1 MLQKIRDN
9 TQGIFAKIFIGF
21 IIAVFALFGV
31 ESIVGTLLNP
41 VPVLQVNGVEINTI
55 EIDTLSQRKA
65 QEFFANLGE
74 DADISGINDAMFRQS
89 AIDELIQREL
99 LKQSAAN
106 SGMAISTASIDRRIL
121 QTPDF
126 QIDGVYNDERAN
138 ILLRSMG
145 YSPAGY
151 RATLSQ
157 EMLLNQI
164 LAAYSGS
171 GFVTNQELEHLAAL
185 VHQKRSFR
193 FVSLSLDSQ
202 GSDIEISDA
211 DINQYYESNQSTFQ
225 REEQVRVAWIEL
237 DKQQLLDTITV
248 SEQDVRALYDQE
260 VTTFQAQTE
269 RRAAHILFEA
279 GDASELEAKLA
290 QASEVKA
297 RLDAGEEFAE
307 LAAQFSDDTGSAQDG
322 GDVGYTTGDSFVP
335 EFEEALRGLEV
346 GAISAPVR
354 TEFGYHIIKLVEEN
368 PTEIESFEARRD
380 ALELD
385 LKSRQGNTLFI
396 ARSEELG
403 NLAFESIGLEEP
415 ASIMGLELQQSD
427 WFGRTGGTG
436 ITALRAVIDAS
447 FSGEILQERLNSE
460 LIQIDQNRAVV
471 LQVIDHQLPE
481 IRPLEEV
488 RGEISLALRLD
499 RMREQA
505 RQLGETIAS
514 SVQSGQNIDSLL
526 EAQGLSWNVLDAVER
541 SDQRVNPFI
550 MERLFGLPVPAE
562 GQSSVLGFQLPTGDY
577 VVADLQ
583 SVIPGTMDDLAG
595 DEEQSMRS
603 FLSQQGAALDFAG
616 FFFSLENRAEILGRE
631 NLVAAG
637 EFDEFAEF

>member
-31 ESIVGTLLNP
+31 ESIVGTFLNP
-41 VPVLQVNGVEINTI
+41 VPVLEVNGVEINTI

-74 DADISGINDAMFRQS
+74 DADISSINDAMFRQS

-211 DINQYYESNQSTFQ
+211 DINQYYESNQSNFQ

-237 DKQQLLDTITV
+237 DKQKLLDAITV

-260 VTTFQAQTE
+260 VITFQAQTE

-307 LAAQFSDDTGSAQDG
+307 LAAQFSDDAGSAQDG

-335 EFEEALRGLEV
+335 EFEEALQGLEV

-368 PTEIESFEARRD
+368 PTEIESFEARRE

-385 LKSRQGNTLFI
+385 LKSREGNTLFI

-436 ITALRAVIDAS
+436 ITASRAVIDAS

-488 RGEISLALRLD
+488 RGEISLALRLE

-550 MERLFGLPVPAE
+550 MERLFGLPAPAE

>member
-550 MERLFGLPVPAE
+550 MERLFGLPAPAE